1 MSFGIIGAG
10 GIGQAFARQLVRI
23 GRDVMVANSRGPETL
38 AAVAREL
45 GPHVKPVSAHEAAA
59 ADIVMIAVTW
69 KQMPAAVANLP
80 PWNGRIVIDA
90 MNPVLMPEFKPADLG
105 GKASSEV
112 VAEMTPG
119 ARVVKSLNTLTPKL
133 LAADPQIGGGRR
145 VMFLSG
151 DDADAKA
158 EVRKLLDEIGFAPV
172 DLGSLAVGGRLA
184 QFMGG
189 PLPGLN
195 LIKLG

>member
-10 GIGQAFARQLVRI
+10 GIGQAFARQLARI
-23 GRDVMVANSRGPETL
+23 GREVMVSNSRGPETL
-38 AAVAREL
+38 DALRKEL
-45 GPHVKPVSAHEAAA
+45 GPKIRPVTAREAAA
-59 ADIVMIAVTW
+59 ADMVMIAVTW
-69 KQMPAAVANLP
+69 KQMPGAVAGLP
-80 PWNGRIVIDA
+80 PWGGRIVIDA
-90 MNPVLMPEFKPADLG
+90 MNPILMPEFKPADLSG
-105 GKASSEV
+105 RASSEV
-112 VAEMTPG
+112 VAGLVPG
-119 ARVVKSLNTLTPKL
+119 ARVVKSLNTLTPEL
-133 LAADPQIGGGRR
+133 LAADPRVAGGRR

-151 DDADAKA
+151 DDTAAG
-158 EVRKLLDEIGFAPV
+158 EVQRLLDEIGFAPI